1 MQPQKLS
8 QGDVIAIVAPA
19 KKIDETYIERATRF
33 LESHGLKVITGQNV
47 LQEHHQFAGNDTQR
61 AQDLNE
67 AIANPNVKAI
77 LCARG
82 GYGTVRIINKIDFS
96 PLNTHPKLII
106 GFSDITVLH
115 NHIHTH
121 LGTETL
127 HATVPVNFPEAGTN
141 ENLKSLIHALFE
153 GSTSYQ
159 VDPHPLNKPGK
170 VQGKLIGGNL
180 AILESLT
187 GTDSDI
193 DTNGKILFMEEV
205 SEYAYRVDR
214 MLYTLKKAGKLD
226 GLTGLVVGSFTDIKE
241 GKDHFGKAGYE
252 MVQEII
258 TDYDFPVC
266 YDFPAGHGT
275 DNRAIFLGRET
286 QLVVNAGG
294 ATLNQ

>member
-8 QGDVIAIVAPA
+8 QGDVVAIVAPA

-33 LESHGLKVITGQNV
+33 LESHGLKVITGKNV
-47 LQEHHQFAGNDTQR
+47 LQVHHQFAGTDTQR

-82 GYGTVRIINKIDFS
+82 GYGTVRIVNQIDFS
-96 PLNTHPKLII
+96 PLTTHPKYII

-121 LGTETL
+121 LGMETL

-141 ENLKSLIHALFE
+141 ENLKSLIHALFS
-153 GSTSYQ
+153 GSNSYK

-170 VQGKLIGGNL
+170 ADGKLIGGNL

-193 DTNGKILFMEEV
+193 DTTGKILFIEEV

-226 GLTGLVVGSFTDIKE
+226 GLAGLVVGSFTDIKE
-241 GKDHFGKAGYE
+241 GKDHFGKDGYE
-252 MVQEII
+252 MIQEII
-258 TDYDFPVC
+258 ADYDFPVC
-266 YDFPAGHGT
+266 YDFPAGHGA
-275 DNRAIFLGRET
+275 DNRAIFFGRET
-286 QLVVNAGG
+286 QLIINAKG